1 MIVKG
6 LSAMLCCFALH
17 AAAQAQTAW
26 QPEKH
31 VEFVVG
37 SAPGGGNDRTARL
50 LQRAWQ
56 DSKLLQNISVIN
68 KVGGGGSLAYTHVHQ
83 HPNDAHHLVV
93 VRPGF
98 LSNHILGRS
107 PIGPNDMT
115 PLAMVSGER
124 IVIAVRAASPL
135 KSVADIVERLK
146 QDPQSL
152 AFTVGSAR
160 GSTPHLMMALLAK
173 QNGIDAR
180 KLKVVTF
187 AGGAESVSQLL
198 GGHIDLMAI
207 AIDNAA
213 PHYKSGAMRILGMST
228 AQRAS
233 GMPDIPTLREQ
244 GFDIVLSGFTVIMG
258 PRGLTP
264 AQIAYW
270 ENMIERGVQHP
281 DWKRQ
286 FAADYQDG
294 DFRKS
299 AATREHLRQQYDL
312 LRAMYADIGMTK

>member
-1 MIVKG
+1 MNARQIT
-6 LSAMLCCFALH
+6 AILCATATLT
-17 AAAQAQTAW
+17 AAQAQTAW

-37 SAPGGGNDRTARL
+37 SAPGGGNDRTARV

-56 DSKLLQNISVIN
+56 DTKLLQNISVIN
-68 KVGGGGSLAYTHVHQ
+68 KVGGGGTLAYTHVHQ
-83 HPNDAHHLVV
+83 HPNDAHYLVV

-107 PIGPNDMT
+107 TIGPNDMT

-135 KSVADIVERLK
+135 KSVSDIVERLK

-160 GSTPHLMMALLAK
+160 GSTPHQMMALLAK
-173 QNGIDAR
+173 QGGIDAR
-180 KLKVVTF
+180 KLKIVTF
-187 AGGAESVSQLL
+187 AGGSESVSQLL

-207 AIDNAA
+207 AIENAA
-213 PHYKSGAMRILGMST
+213 PHHKSGAMRILAMST
-228 AQRAS
+228 AQRAQ
-233 GMPDIPTLREQ
+233 GLPDIPTLREL
-244 GFDIVLSGFTVIMG
+244 GFDIVLSGFTIIMG
-258 PRGLTP
+258 ARGLTP

-270 ENMIERGVQHP
+270 ENMIERGVQHA

-286 FAADYQDG
+286 LAADYQDG

-299 AATREHLRQQYDL
+299 AATREHLRQQYDF